1 MAQPGRRQ
9 GFLSFFSGFIVG
21 VLAMV
26 GVLYFTAPQL
36 LPLPQPKPETPTKA
50 PYEYYV
56 IIDEATGAT
65 IMYVSVVTVN
75 PGDELITEDNKR
87 YVVVRV
93 EENRAYA
100 RYVEDVKVRTKRE
113 PAP

>member
-1 MAQPGRRQ
+1 MAQPGRKR
-9 GFLSFFSGFIVG
+9 SYSVFFSGFAIG
-21 VLAMV
+21 VLTV
-26 GVLYFTAPQL
+26 FIVLYFTAPQL
-36 LPLPQPKPETPTKA
+36 LLPPQPKPHAPVKA

-56 IIDEATGAT
+56 ILDEATGAT

-87 YVVVRV
+87 YVVIRV

-100 RYVEDVKVRTKRE
+100 RYVEDVNVRTKRE